1 MKFPVPLG
9 QMLPL
14 LGITVSAFVFNTSE
28 FMPIAL
34 LMDISHSFA
43 QTEAET
49 GIMITVYAWMVAIL
63 SLPLMMLAGRLSP
76 KPLLLLTL
84 SVFALGQVVSGL
96 APTFPALMGGRIVV
110 ASAHAI
116 FWSVAAPL
124 AARLVDKGKSP
135 FALSMVATGTA
146 VAMVF
151 GLPLGRVIGLAL
163 GWRMTFLS
171 IAFVTA
177 LALVYL
183 FFVFPKMEN
192 GESFTLG
199 DLPALFK
206 NPAITS
212 IFVMTL
218 FFATSYFT
226 TYSYIEPFLHG
237 VAHFSAE
244 GITAALMLV
253 GASGFLGSFVF
264 SKMFNTYP
272 HAIIL
277 TGVLYKD
284 ISFRIEKTGLALG
297 VVYSVLALTVAPSIM
312 LNHSGKEVG
321 EALAHMDTTGKTIAF
336 LDTYR
341 TSAVF
346 YSGKTI
352 YRAVEGDKIESM
364 EPGTLSWNAK
374 NVMPFIP
381 EEKLA
386 NDPNAILIT
395 RDNDRSPFLIAYNED
410 LDSYRIN
417 VSGEYSL
424 WIR

>member
-1 MKFPVPLG
+1 MEDFMKFPVPLR

-34 LMDISHSFA
+34 LMDISQSFS

-63 SLPLMMLAGRLSP
+63 SLPLMLLGGKLAP

-84 SVFALGQVVSGL
+84 LVFSIGQVISGM
-96 APTFPALMGGRIVV
+96 APTFGILMAGRIVV

-151 GLPLGRVIGLAL
+151 GLPLGRVIGLSL

-171 IAFVTA
+171 IAGVTI

-183 FFVFPKMEN
+183 FFVFPPMEN
-192 GESFTLG
+192 DESFSLG
-199 DLPALFK
+199 DLPELFR
-206 NPAITS
+206 NPIITT
-212 IFVMTL
+212 IFGMTL

-226 TYSYIEPFLHG
+226 TYSYIEPFLHS
-237 VAHFSAE
+237 VAGFSAD
-244 GITAALMLV
+244 GITASLMLV

-277 TGVLYKD
+277 TGAAGLIPPLFLFLPATFAWPLLIVCCLVMGVVSTLYGVAMQSE
-284 ISFRIEKTGLALG
+284 IIRHLSFSAAPVAMSIYSGIFNVGIGGGTFLGSSITAAGWLPCIGFAGGILAL
-297 VVYSVLALTVAPSIM
+297 
-312 LNHSGKEVG
+312 
-321 EALAHMDTTGKTIAF
+321 
-336 LDTYR
+336 
-341 TSAVF
+341 
-346 YSGKTI
+346 
-352 YRAVEGDKIESM
+352 
-364 EPGTLSWNAK
+364 
-374 NVMPFIP
+374 
-381 EEKLA
+381 
-386 NDPNAILIT
+386 
-395 RDNDRSPFLIAYNED
+395 
-410 LDSYRIN
+410 
-417 VSGEYSL
+417 VSGGLCYFRYL
-424 WIR
+424 PLLRKK

>member
-1 MKFPVPLG
+1 
-9 QMLPL
+9 
-14 LGITVSAFVFNTSE
+14 
-28 FMPIAL
+28 
-34 LMDISHSFA
+34 
-43 QTEAET
+43 
-49 GIMITVYAWMVAIL
+49 MITVYAWMVAIL

-277 TGVLYKD
+277 TGAA
-284 ISFRIEKTGLALG
+284 GLVPPLFLFLPAASAWPLLILCCLGTG
-297 VVYSVLALTVAPSIM
+297 VVPALHGGGMLPGSVPPPSQ
-312 LNHSGKEVG
+312 
-321 EALAHMDTTGKTIAF
+321 
-336 LDTYR
+336 R
-341 TSAVF
+341 
-346 YSGKTI
+346 
-352 YRAVEGDKIESM
+352 
-364 EPGTLSWNAK
+364 
-374 NVMPFIP
+374 
-381 EEKLA
+381 
-386 NDPNAILIT
+386 
-395 RDNDRSPFLIAYNED
+395 
-410 LDSYRIN
+410 
-417 VSGEYSL
+417 
-424 WIR
+424 

>member
-1 MKFPVPLG
+1 MKFPVLLG

-63 SLPLMMLAGRLSP
+63 SLPLMLLAGRLSP

-124 AARLVDKGKSP
+124 AARLVNKGKSP

-177 LALVYL
+177 MALVYL

-277 TGVLYKD
+277 AGAAGLILPLFLFLPAASAWPLLILCCLVMGVVSTLYGVAMQSEIIRHLS
-284 ISFRIEKTGLALG
+284 ISAAPVAMSIYSGIFNVGIGGGTFLGSSITAAGGLPYIGLAGGIL
-297 VVYSVLALTVAPSIM
+297 SV
-312 LNHSGKEVG
+312 
-321 EALAHMDTTGKTIAF
+321 
-336 LDTYR
+336 
-341 TSAVF
+341 
-346 YSGKTI
+346 
-352 YRAVEGDKIESM
+352 
-364 EPGTLSWNAK
+364 
-374 NVMPFIP
+374 
-381 EEKLA
+381 
-386 NDPNAILIT
+386 
-395 RDNDRSPFLIAYNED
+395 
-410 LDSYRIN
+410 
-417 VSGEYSL
+417 VSGAICFFHYL
-424 WIR
+424 PLLRKK